1 MKKFQESITTQLTQL
16 FITLLQPI
24 KDTVKNIPKD
34 PGVYFFKNNK
44 NDIIYIGKAKNIR
57 NRVRTYF
64 QKNKYQSP
72 KNISMIKRIV
82 DVEWIVVR
90 NEVEALLTEAN
101 LIKKHQPFYNV
112 NLKDD
117 KSFPFIRITNEPY
130 PRVFITREIVR
141 DGSKYFGPYTDVIYL
156 RRTLKAIRRI
166 FPVRSCDFFI
176 DQNVIQ
182 EKKISLCLDY
192 HIKKCEGPC
201 EGLVSS
207 HKYNEMIDSIISFL
221 HGKTKKSEDYINN
234 QMKLAAKELR
244 YEDAGIFRDQLHA
257 MREFMD
263 KQIKINADF
272 DDRDIIGFSKQN
284 DFGIVVIVR
293 IRNGRIASRE
303 KLSLNNLDN
312 NDSAVIRTVITQF
325 YLDTDYIPSEICS
338 QYKPDS
344 IDELSKWLK
353 EKKGKNVKIIVPQK
367 GEKAKQVRLAH
378 QNAKLLLGEWIL
390 NKKKRKDLIP
400 KMIKQ
405 LQDDLQL
412 KGAPRKI
419 ECFDISH
426 LGGTN
431 TVASMVSFFDGKPKK
446 TEYRKYNIKTVS
458 GIDDFASIRE
468 VVLRRYKRLKNEDKG
483 FPDLVVVD
491 GGKGQL
497 SMAVSALRELGLD
510 YIPTI
515 SLAKKLEQ
523 VFVPG
528 QSNAQTIHKQSPGLI
543 LLRQIR
549 DEAHRFAIEF
559 QRGKR
564 KKSITKSAFLSV
576 KGVGIK
582 KSQFLLSEYKDMS
595 TIAGFEIDKLVNEL
609 KVPASSAKEIIQIAK
624 KIIS

>member
-1 MKKFQESITTQLTQL
+1 M
-16 FITLLQPI
+16 QPI

-176 DQNVIQ
+176 DENVIQ

-192 HIKKCEGPC
+192 HIKNCEGPC

-405 LQDDLQL
+405 LQDDLLL

-446 TEYRKYNIKTVS
+446 TKYRKYNIKTVS

-515 SLAKKLEQ
+515 SLAKKLEE

-528 QSNAQTIHKQSPGLI
+528 QSNAHTIHKQSPGLI

-582 KSQFLLSEYKDMS
+582 KSQFLLSEYKDMRI
-595 TIAGFEIDKLVNEL
+595 IAGLEIDKLVNEL

>member
-1 MKKFQESITTQLTQL
+1 M
-16 FITLLQPI
+16 LQPI

-176 DQNVIQ
+176 DENVIQ

-564 KKSITKSAFLSV
+564 KKSITKSAFLSI

-595 TIAGFEIDKLVNEL
+595 TIAGLEIDKLVNEL

>member
-1 MKKFQESITTQLTQL
+1 MS
-16 FITLLQPI
+16 QPI

-166 FPVRSCDFFI
+166 FPVRSCDYFI
-176 DQNVIQ
+176 DENVIK

-201 EGLVSS
+201 EDLVSS
-207 HKYNEMIDSIISFL
+207 QKYNEMIDSIISFL
-221 HGKTKKSEDYINN
+221 HGKTKKSEEYITN
-234 QMKLAAKELR
+234 QMNIAAKELR

-312 NDSAVIRTVITQF
+312 NDSALIRTVITQF
-325 YLDTDYIPSEICS
+325 YLDTDYIPSEICT
-338 QYKPDS
+338 QYEPDS
-344 IDELSKWLK
+344 IDELSKWLRD
-353 EKKGKNVKIIVPQK
+353 KKGKKVKIFVPQK
-367 GEKAKQVRLAH
+367 GEKAKQVRLAY

-412 KGAPRKI
+412 KAAPRKI

-431 TVASMVSFFDGKPKK
+431 TVASMVTFFDGKPKK
-446 TEYRKYNIKTVS
+446 AEYRKYNIKSVT

-468 VVLRRYKRLKNEDKG
+468 VVLRRYSRLKNEGEG

-515 SLAKKLEQ
+515 SLAKKLEE

-528 QSNAQTIHKQSPGLI
+528 QSNAQTIHKQSSGLI

-549 DEAHRFAIEF
+549 DEAHRFAIDF
-559 QRGKR
+559 QRKKR
-564 KKSITKSAFLSV
+564 KKSITKSVFLKI

-582 KSQFLLSEYKDMS
+582 KSQFLLSEYRDMRV
-595 TIAGFEIDKLVNEL
+595 IAGLEVDKLAKDLN
-609 KVPASSAKEIIQIAK
+609 VPVATAIEIIEIAK

>member
-1 MKKFQESITTQLTQL
+1 MQ
-16 FITLLQPI
+16 I
-24 KDTVKNIPKD
+24 KNKVKIIPKD

-44 NDIIYIGKAKNIR
+44 KDIIYIGKAKNIQ
-57 NRVRTYF
+57 NRVRSYF
-64 QKNKYQSP
+64 QNNKYQSP
-72 KNISMIKRIV
+72 KNISMIKRIN
-82 DVEWIVVR
+82 DIEWIVVR

-130 PRVFITREIVR
+130 PRVFITREIIK

-166 FPVRSCDFFI
+166 FPVRSCDYFI
-176 DQNVIQ
+176 DQKVIN
-182 EKKISLCLDY
+182 EKKINLCLDY

-207 HKYNEMIDSIISFL
+207 QQYNEMIGNIVSFL
-221 HGKTKKSEDYINN
+221 HGKTKKSEEYIQN
-234 QMKLAAKELR
+234 QMKLASEQLR

-257 MREFMD
+257 IQEFMD
-263 KQIKINADF
+263 KQTKINADF
-272 DDRDIIGFSKQN
+272 DDRDIIGFSKEN

-303 KLSLNNLDN
+303 KLSLNNLDS
-312 NDSAVIRTVITQF
+312 DDGAVIKTVITQF
-325 YLDTDYIPSEICS
+325 YFDTDYIPPEICV
-338 QYKPDS
+338 QYAPNS
-344 IDELSKWLK
+344 IKELTVWLK
-353 EKKGKNVKIIVPQK
+353 DKKGKKVKVFVPQK
-367 GEKAKQVRLAH
+367 GEKAKQVRLAY

-412 KGAPRKI
+412 KAAPRKI

-431 TVASMVSFFDGKPKK
+431 TVASMVSFVDGKAKK
-446 TEYRKYNIKTVS
+446 SNYRKYNITSVV

-468 VVLRRYKRLKNEDKG
+468 VVFRRYKRVKEEDG
-483 FPDLVVVD
+483 SFPDLVVVD

-515 SLAKKLEQ
+515 SLAKKLEE

-528 QSNAQTIHKQSPGLI
+528 QSSAQTIHKQSPGLI
-543 LLRQIR
+543 LLRRIR
-549 DEAHRFAIEF
+549 DEAHRFAIDF
-559 QRGKR
+559 QRKKR
-564 KKSITKSAFLSV
+564 NKSITKSVFLDIKGIGVKKSNLLLSKYKEVGIIASLSSEKLASELSV
-576 KGVGIK
+576 SLEK
-582 KSQFLLSEYKDMS
+582 
-595 TIAGFEIDKLVNEL
+595 
-609 KVPASSAKEIIQIAK
+609 AKEIIEVAK
-624 KIIS
+624 KINS

>member
-1 MKKFQESITTQLTQL
+1 M
-16 FITLLQPI
+16 QPI

-595 TIAGFEIDKLVNEL
+595 TIAGLEIDKLVNEL
-609 KVPASSAKEIIQIAK
+609 KVPASSAEEIIQIAK